1 LKQPAGHEDGNIVTS
16 EAEQPRSFLGGKTPW
31 EPGQIQELDAVPFVT
46 APDQGGKF
54 GRSEYDVF

>member
-1 LKQPAGHEDGNIVTS
+1 MRF
-16 EAEQPRSFLGGKTPW
+16 EAEEPGSFLGVKTPW

-54 GRSEYDVF
+54 GRSENDVF